1 MNKEIKKPECKL
13 IGEDYNVFNLLA
25 RASRTLKDN
34 GMQKEADQMW
44 NRATSS
50 GSFDEALCIIGEYVT
65 IV

>member
-13 IGEDYNVFNLLA
+13 IGEDSNIFNLLS

-34 GMQKEADQMW
+34 GMQEEADEMW
-44 NRATSS
+44 KRATSS

-65 IV
+65 IC

>member
-13 IGEDYNVFNLLA
+13 IGEDSNVFNLLA